1 LEVEWVDP
9 QQLVQIPE
17 LPEDQVAEQEI
28 KEVAQEELEL
38 LIKVLLE
45 DLLQEVAL
53 VDKLE
58 AAEEPVKQEIQMVK
72 HMVEMEYLLQLMLHQ
87 LKELEAAE
95 AVLQEVRDPEVVAAV
110 EMVIQILQAIMEQ
123 LIPVVVAVEPAL
135 ILEFRL
141 EVQVKTEVLVD
152 KA

>member
-1 LEVEWVDP
+1 MEP

-58 AAEEPVKQEIQMVK
+58 AAEEPKKQEIQMVK
-72 HMVEMEYLLQLMLHQ
+72 HMVEM
-87 LKELEAAE
+87 A
-95 AVLQEVRDPEVVAAV
+95 
-110 EMVIQILQAIMEQ
+110 
-123 LIPVVVAVEPAL
+123 
-135 ILEFRL
+135 
-141 EVQVKTEVLVD
+141 
-152 KA
+152 

>member
-135 ILEFRL
+135 ILEFHL